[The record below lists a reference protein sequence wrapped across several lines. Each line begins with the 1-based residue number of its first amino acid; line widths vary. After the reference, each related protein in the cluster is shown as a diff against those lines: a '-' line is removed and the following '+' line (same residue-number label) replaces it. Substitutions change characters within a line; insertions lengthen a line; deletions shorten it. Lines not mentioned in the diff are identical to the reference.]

1 MKRKPKIARNI
12 LFTDI
17 ADKGRALGRTE
28 EGKAIFAEGVIPG
41 DVADILLS
49 KSKTEYGEG
58 RAIEIHTYSPERVQP
73 FCTHFDVCGGCK
85 WQEMDYPTQLKY
97 KQKLVENAL
106 LRIGKVEV
114 GAFLPIQ
121 GAAQNT
127 HYRNKMEFAFSIKRW
142 LTTEEINSP
151 DTYQRPGLGF
161 HKSGAFDKV
170 IDITNCHLQAE
181 PSNAIRNE
189 IKRLALEQE
198 LAFWDPKEQTGYI
211 RQVMLRL
218 CTTGQIM
225 LVFSFTRYDMD
236 LKKPYFDA
244 LLAKFPEITT
254 LIFCINHKMN
264 DFMFDLD
271 MHTYF
276 GKGYVEEVLG
286 DLKFKI
292 AAKSFFQTNTAQ
304 GNVLYTI
311 AADFAG
317 LTGTE
322 VVYDLYTGTGS
333 IALFLSKQ
341 AKTVIGIEEVAD
353 AIKDAKENMAL
364 NGIDNAVFYAGD
376 VKDVL
381 SAAFVEKHGKPDVV
395 ITDPPRAGMH
405 PKAVQFLLDLA
416 APKIVYV
423 SCNPATQARDLQVLS
438 LKYRVEKSQ
447 AVDMFPHTHHVE
459 NVVLL
464 VKK

>member
-49 KSKTEYGEG
+49 KSKNEYGEG

-127 HYRNKMEFAFSIKRW
+127 HYRNKMEFAFSVKRW

-236 LKKPYFDA
+236 LMKPYFDA

-333 IALFLSKQ
+333 IALFLAKQ

-364 NGIDNAVFYAGD
+364 NGIENAVFYAGD